1 MNKSFFIID
10 NYKYFEPKLRHTINN
25 FILDGKLIK
34 HSRNTIKSFNV
45 DNLKL
50 NIKRFKKPNFFNKII
65 YTFFR
70 STKAQRSFDYA
81 KKLIELGIA
90 TPKPIFYYNKFE
102 SGLIFQSFYCS
113 ENVDYDYDM
122 EYVFENK
129 QLINRD
135 QLLKE
140 FTLFTHN
147 LHENG
152 IMFLDHSRS
161 NTLIKNNN
169 NSYTFYLI
177 DLNRMKFK
185 SLTLKER
192 LRNFKRLKMND
203 EVLKKVSEYYADL
216 IKMDKQLIFKRIKK
230 YSENFENKRSFRKRL
245 KFFFRI

>member
-1 MNKSFFIID
+1 MNKSFFIAD
-10 NYKYFEPKLRHTINN
+10 NYKYFEAKLRHMIEN
-25 FILDGKLIK
+25 FDSNGKLIK
-34 HSRNTIKSFNV
+34 DSRNTIKSFSI
-45 DNLKL
+45 DHLKL

-70 STKAQRSFDYA
+70 TTKAQRSFDYA
-81 KKLIELGIA
+81 KKLIELEIA
-90 TPKPIFYYNKFE
+90 TPKPILYFNKFK
-102 SGLIFQSFYCS
+102 SGLIYQSFYCS
-113 ENVDYDYDM
+113 ENVDYDFDM

-140 FTLFTHN
+140 FTFFTHN

-161 NTLIKNNN
+161 NTLIKKNNN
-169 NSYTFYLI
+169 GYAFFLI

-185 SLTLKER
+185 SLTLEER
-192 LRNFKRLKMND
+192 LKNFKRLKMND

-216 IKMDKQLIFKRIKK
+216 IKIDKQLIFKSIKK
-230 YSENFENKRSFRKRL
+230 YSENFEIKRNFRKRL
-245 KFFFRI
+245 KLFFRI

>member
-25 FILDGKLIK
+25 FNLDGKLIK
-34 HSRNTIKSFNV
+34 DSRNTIKSFNV

-90 TPKPIFYYNKFE
+90 TPKPIFYYNKFK
-102 SGLIFQSFYCS
+102 SGLIYQSFYCS
-113 ENVDYDYDM
+113 ENVEYDYDM
-122 EYVFENK
+122 EFVFENK
-129 QLINRD
+129 HLTNRD
-135 QLLKE
+135 LLIKK
-140 FTLFTHN
+140 FTLFTHK

-192 LRNFKRLKMND
+192 LKNFKRLKMND
-203 EVLKKVSEYYADL
+203 EVLKKVSEYYGDL

>member
-1 MNKSFFIID
+1 MNKSFFITD
-10 NYKYFEPKLRHTINN
+10 NYKYLKSKFRDTINN
-25 FILDGKLIK
+25 FVSNGKLIK
-34 HSRNTIKSFNV
+34 DSRNTIKSFNI

-90 TPKPIFYYNKFE
+90 TPKPIFYYNKFK
-102 SGLIFQSFYCS
+102 SGLIYQSFYCS
-113 ENVDYDYDM
+113 ENIDYDYDM

-161 NTLIKNNN
+161 NTLIKKNNN
-169 NSYTFYLI
+169 GYKFYLI
-177 DLNRMKFK
+177 DLNRMRFK

-192 LRNFKRLKMND
+192 LKNFKRLKMND

-216 IKMDKQLIFKRIKK
+216 IKIDKQLIFKSIKK
-230 YSENFENKRSFRKRL
+230 YSENFENNRIFRKRL